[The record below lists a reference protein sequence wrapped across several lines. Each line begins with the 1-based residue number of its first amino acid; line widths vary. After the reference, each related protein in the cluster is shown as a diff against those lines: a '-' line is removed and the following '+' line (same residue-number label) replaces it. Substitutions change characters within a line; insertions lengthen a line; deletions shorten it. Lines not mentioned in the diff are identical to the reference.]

1 MAFIDAFTS
10 SGGLR
15 RVLWADAAAGA
26 GMAALHLA
34 AAAPLA
40 EWLGMSPRLLLA
52 SGWLLLPFVLL
63 AGSLALRREAAGG
76 ALALLVA
83 GNFLWVLASAVVLW
97 GTTWVT
103 GGWGQA
109 YVAVQAVAVLALA
122 ELQWMALRRARVA
135 VQGVHAAVS

>member
-1 MAFIDAFTS
+1 M
-10 SGGLR
+10 
-15 RVLWADAAAGA
+15 
-26 GMAALHLA
+26 
-34 AAAPLA
+34 
-40 EWLGMSPRLLLA
+40 
-52 SGWLLLPFVLL
+52 LL

-135 VQGVHAAVS
+135 VQGVRAAVS

>member
-10 SGGLR
+10 PGGLR

-83 GNFLWVLASAVVLW
+83 GTSSRPQRRSASTSWTVP
-97 GTTWVT
+97 
-103 GGWGQA
+103 
-109 YVAVQAVAVLALA
+109 
-122 ELQWMALRRARVA
+122 
-135 VQGVHAAVS
+135 S